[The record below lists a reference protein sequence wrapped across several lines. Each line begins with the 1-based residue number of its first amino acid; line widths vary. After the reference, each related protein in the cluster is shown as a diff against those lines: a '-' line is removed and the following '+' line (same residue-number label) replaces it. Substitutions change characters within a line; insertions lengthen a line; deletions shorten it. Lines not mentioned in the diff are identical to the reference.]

1 MVEKIDGQ
9 LVYTQ
14 VNISQ
19 LQNISDQ
26 REKIIEAQKKIT
38 ENVEELNKSE
48 QLPKPGDLTKLI
60 DEPIDAIKEMN
71 VKRMYDVDDLLN
83 LIIAFILNPDTN
95 ELVRQIPPKVS
106 VDIAKYLSEYL
117 GTNVNTEA

>member
-19 LQNISDQ
+19 LQNINDQ

-71 VKRMYDVDDLLN
+71 VKRLYEVEDLLN
-83 LIIAFILNPDTN
+83 LVITYILNPDTN
-95 ELVRQIPPKVS
+95 KLVRQIPPKVS

-117 GTNVNTEA
+117 GRNVNTEV